1 MLEELLSRYPSLTA
15 CREDI
20 AQASQMLIDC
30 YRRGGKLL
38 TPSPLLCTDNAAMT
52 AYAGWLLG
60 RAGFQHD
67 LSMETIPRGRAVPDD
82 MVCRAEHPQ
91 SGETA

>member
-38 TPSPLLCTDNAAMT
+38 STAHPGSGVGLLSVQTAAGRYHGEVT
-52 AYAGWLLG
+52 IETENQLFRVNILLN
-60 RAGFQHD
+60 
-67 LSMETIPRGRAVPDD
+67 I
-82 MVCRAEHPQ
+82 
-91 SGETA
+91 